1 MISKTYPIQ
10 EMNHSIAVSDKE
22 QETLDLNKETR
33 GRWNLS
39 WNPKSLKKDQGIDEI
54 KTENPRF
61 RWKKIEKREKLRGN
75 LDVFDI

>member
-33 GRWNLS
+33 GRWNLN
-39 WNPKSLKKDQGIDEI
+39 WNPRSLKKDQGIDEI
-54 KTENPRF
+54 KRENPRF
-61 RWKKIEKREKLRGN
+61 RWKKIEKWEKLRGN